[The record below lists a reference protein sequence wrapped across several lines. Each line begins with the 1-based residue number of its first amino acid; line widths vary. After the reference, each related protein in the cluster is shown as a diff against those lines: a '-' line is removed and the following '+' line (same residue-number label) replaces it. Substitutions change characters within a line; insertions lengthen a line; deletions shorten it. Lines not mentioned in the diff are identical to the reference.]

1 VPPLRVVVA
10 GDDPLGR
17 HGLAALLVAG
27 GELTVVEESD
37 LDRLPAAVRAH
48 QPDAVVWDVGL
59 APSDAADLARD
70 VGAVAAPVLAVVAD
84 EASALPLLAA
94 GIRGLVLRR
103 VEPSALVAA
112 VQAVAADL
120 TVLDGAARDALVTRR
135 AAAEPLVEPLTPR
148 EREVLALLAQGMA
161 NRAIGERLGISEH
174 TAKFHV
180 NAILGKLGAQ
190 TRAEAVVH
198 AIRLGLVVL

>member
-1 VPPLRVVVA
+1 LRVVVA

-17 HGLAALLVAG
+17 HGLAALLAAA
-27 GELTVVEESD
+27 GELTVVEECD

-59 APSDAADLARD
+59 AASDAADQARD

-84 EASALPLLAA
+84 EASALTLLAA

-103 VEPSALVAA
+103 VEPPALVAA

-120 TVLDGAARDALVTRR
+120 TVLDVAARDAVVSRR

-148 EREVLALLAQGMA
+148 EREVLALLAQGLA